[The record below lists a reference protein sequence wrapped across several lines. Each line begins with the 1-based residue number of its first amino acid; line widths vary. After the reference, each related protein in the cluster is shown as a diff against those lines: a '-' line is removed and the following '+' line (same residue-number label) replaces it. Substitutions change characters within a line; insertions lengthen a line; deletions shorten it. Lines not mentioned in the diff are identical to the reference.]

1 MDAFV
6 TDEKVGEVAV
16 AAPASMD
23 EQIRRWAEE
32 ARRDGLQLVGEG
44 GLLARMTK
52 LVVESALEGEMDDHL
67 GYTKH
72 DPVGRDS
79 GNSRNGKRAKT
90 IETEA
95 GPVEITVPRDRD
107 ASFSPQIVKK
117 RQRRLNGVENIVIS
131 LSAKGLTTGEISAHL
146 REIYGAD
153 VPKSTISTIT
163 DRVMEGMA
171 EWQNRPLDPGRFPS
185 VVANQLVNDPVS
197 HPLIASMGVRSPR
210 MRRGRLL
217 SCRATS

>member
-1 MDAFV
+1 MNALV
-6 TDEKVGEVAV
+6 TDEMSVES
-16 AAPASMD
+16 AAAASVSMD
-23 EQIRRWAEE
+23 EQIRHWADQ

-67 GYTKH
+67 GYSKH
-72 DPVGRDS
+72 DPVGRN
-79 GNSRNGKRAKT
+79 GENSRNGKRAKT

-95 GPVEITVPRDRD
+95 GPVDITVPRGRD
-107 ASFSPQIVKK
+107 ASFEPQIVKK

-163 DRVMEGMA
+163 ERVMEGMG
-171 EWQNRPLDPGRFPS
+171 EWQNRPLDAVYPVPF
-185 VVANQLVNDPVS
+185 VDCVNVK
-197 HPLIASMGVRSPR
+197 I
-210 MRRGRLL
+210 RGL
-217 SCRATS
+217 AQTS